1 MKKDRVRELFLEQL
15 KKVPIVAIATEKAG
29 ISRAIYYV
37 WRAESEEFRKE
48 ADTALAEGE
57 ATINDLSESVLLQ
70 RIKNG
75 ELPPATFWL
84 RHRHPKFKNRVEVE
98 ATIRAPREE
107 LTPEQEE
114 AVKKALALAGLLE
127 NPKSAEQSNGAD
139 KNTKEISNQNNNHEQ
154 QSKTT
159 E

>member
-37 WRAESEEFRKE
+37 WRAESEEFRKA

-114 AVKKALALAGLLE
+114 AVKKALAFAGLLE
-127 NPKSAEQSNGAD
+127 NSTSAEQSNGAD
-139 KNTKEISNQNNNHEQ
+139 NTKEINNQNNNHEQ
-154 QSKTT
+154 QSKPTK
-159 E
+159 